1 LEVLKLRIIVYGV
14 RKDEL
19 IYLKEWEQN
28 NPDIFV
34 KIETDILDNRTVE
47 YAKGYDGVVAFQ
59 QSPYTAE
66 ILDKLGDF
74 GIKVLSLRNVGVDNV
89 NFESANKNHII
100 VTNVPAYSP
109 NAIAEL
115 AVTEMMM
122 LLRNSKKFAKKQ
134 LSGDLRWAPE
144 IGEELNQK
152 TVGVLGTGRIGRV
165 LIDICRGFGAKVIGY
180 DPYRNSELEKQGIY
194 VNSAEE
200 LFRKSDII
208 SLHAPAV
215 KENEHILNDK
225 MFSVMKDGSYVIN
238 AARGSLIDTDAL
250 IRALDSG
257 KLAGAALDT
266 YENEVDTF
274 NHKFDSFNDIPDT
287 KLKDLIQRDNV
298 LITPHIAFY
307 TNVAVKNMIDISM
320 SSNRDIISM
329 GKSDNIVKL

>member
-1 LEVLKLRIIVYGV
+1 MKIIVYGV

-19 IYLKEWEQN
+19 FYLKEWKQN
-28 NPDIFV
+28 NPDITV
-34 KIETDILDNRTVE
+34 KIESNILDNRTVE

-59 QSPYTAE
+59 QSPYTAK

-89 NFESANKNHII
+89 DAEAANNNNII

-122 LLRNSKKFAKKQ
+122 LLRNTKKFAKKQ
-134 LSGDLRWAPE
+134 LAGDLRWAPE
-144 IGEELNQK
+144 IGEELNKK

-165 LIDICRGFGAKVIGY
+165 LINICRGFGAKVIGY
-180 DPYRNSELEKQGIY
+180 DPYRNSELDKQGIY
-194 VNSAEE
+194 VDSAEE

-225 MFSVMKDGSYVIN
+225 MLSVMKDGSYVVN

-250 IRALDSG
+250 IRALNSG

-266 YENEVDTF
+266 YENEVGTF
-274 NHKFDSFNDIPDT
+274 NYKFDSFNDIPDT
-287 KLKDLIQRDNV
+287 KLKDLIQRENV

-307 TNVAVKNMIDISM
+307 TNVAVNNMIDISM
-320 SSNRDIISM
+320 SSNRDVIKT